1 VECVFKLFQNNPLID
16 GSSNVMEI
24 IFFQLVKGVKTF
36 SKMFHNHTL
45 CAKAYLGSCEMD
57 ENPAKQG
64 PHSLTLRLGKG
75 GGEVYCATSSIS
87 SENLHLNVYFN
98 EGI

>member
-1 VECVFKLFQNNPLID
+1 
-16 GSSNVMEI
+16 MEI

-36 SKMFHNHTL
+36 SKLLHNHTL
-45 CAKAYLGSCEMD
+45 SAKAYLGSCEMD
-57 ENPAKQG
+57 ENPAKHG
-64 PHSLTLRLGKG
+64 PHSLTLRLAKG
-75 GGEVYCATSSIS
+75 GWDVRCPTSSIS